1 MDCGLKTLLQ
11 DVSEVEKSIDKLVL
25 KLKSLSGIQSMD
37 PDILADMAVVT
48 DSIDSFLI
56 SRDLLSETREIIQ
69 NSVVV
74 MR

>member
-11 DVSEVEKSIDKLVL
+11 DVLEVEKSIDKLVL
-25 KLKSLSGIQSMD
+25 KLQSLSGIQSMD

-56 SRDLLSETREIIQ
+56 SRDLLSETRGLIQ
-69 NSVVV
+69 SSVVV